1 MEKKITSSNGVDIFY
16 YKQPNTH
23 SICISLYV
31 KAGVLYEEENFGIT
45 HFLEHIHFRR
55 LGNKNQRELYY
66 QIESIGGYF
75 GACTAKEFVQF
86 YFTSSP
92 KYFAELAAIAS
103 DLLGEVEVNLKEFN
117 AEKRIILSEIRED
130 NQGNDVDFL
139 ANKFIWKETNLE
151 NPVLG
156 SIASVK
162 GITLEDIKTE
172 KEKVFTKSNIFFYV
186 TGNFGDDDINTLVNE
201 VERYKLDS
209 RDDKENDNMAKVPEN
224 FMQRDALVKLS
235 HRKFF
240 MHDVKLSFDVDFTKV
255 SRIDM
260 IYLDSI
266 LTDGLCSLIRADL
279 IEKKGL
285 VYSFA
290 SIIEEYSN
298 IGVYSFSLEVYKSKL
313 YEAVESFV
321 EVFKAAKKEIS
332 EKDMQATRV
341 FKTDNQ
347 MGLLDDPE
355 GLNWQFAYQ
364 NHILNNKYKDI
375 ASLAEDYR
383 EIKKERLVEIANE
396 IFKKDNVVL
405 VSIGNK
411 KGLKEEKL
419 RDILSELG

>member
-1 MEKKITSSNGVDIFY
+1 MEKKKTASNGIDIFY

-31 KAGVLYEEENFGIT
+31 KSGVLYEKKNFGIT

-55 LGNKNQRELYY
+55 LGNKNQKELYY
-66 QIESIGGYF
+66 QLESIGGYF

-92 KYFAELAAIAS
+92 KYFAELASIAS
-103 DLLGEVEVNLKEFN
+103 DLLGEVEANSKEFS

-139 ANKFIWKETNLE
+139 ANKFIWKDTNLE

-156 SIASVK
+156 SISSVK
-162 GITLEDIKTE
+162 GITLEDLKAE
-172 KEKVFTKSNIFFYV
+172 KEKTFTKNNIFFYV
-186 TGNFGDDDINTLVNE
+186 TGNFGENDIDTLAKE
-201 VERYKLDS
+201 VERYNLDS
-209 RDDKENDNMAKVPEN
+209 RSDKENDNMAKVPDN
-224 FMQRDALVKLS
+224 FMRRDAFVKLS
-235 HRKFF
+235 NRKFF
-240 MHDVKLSFDVDFTKV
+240 MHDVKLSFDVDF
-255 SRIDM
+255 SRISRIEM

-285 VYSFA
+285 VYSF
-290 SIIEEYSN
+290 SSTIEEYSN
-298 IGVYSFSLEVYKSKL
+298 IGVYSFSFEVYKSKL
-313 YEAVESFV
+313 YEAVKSFV
-321 EVFKAAKKEIS
+321 EVFKAAKQEIS

-364 NHILNNKYKDI
+364 NHILNNEYKDI
-375 ASLAEDYR
+375 TSLAEGYR
-383 EIKKERLVEIANE
+383 KIKKDRLVEIANE
-396 IFKKDNVVL
+396 IFKKDNAII

-419 RDILSELG
+419 RDILLELD